1 MSIEKV
7 TCFVT
12 RRIDDQDHFALLK
25 HPYAGN
31 QVPAGTVEEGESFV
45 DAAIREAGEETGL
58 DALQIVAEWSSERN
72 ETPRGKAFI
81 LKTSTIYARPDLQS
95 FDWVTMPRGVIVD
108 TLESRDGFVQI
119 DYTEPEA
126 LGFKKM
132 SFRVTGWVRQD
143 DLTTTVDR
151 RHFHLAYTGDTKR
164 REWEVN
170 VDHHLFTL
178 AWHPIAEDPNLQEP
192 FDGWYKSFRK
202 YLTGGLESASTDTP
216 SL

>member
-1 MSIEKV
+1 MPIEKV

-12 RRIDDQDHFALLK
+12 RRIDGQDHFALLK

-31 QVPAGTVEEGESFV
+31 QIPAGTVEEGESFA
-45 DAAIREAGEETGL
+45 DAAIREAREETGL

-72 ETPRGKAFI
+72 ETPQGKAFI

-95 FDWVTMPRGVIVD
+95 FDWVSMPRGVIVD
-108 TLESRDGFVQI
+108 TLEARDGFLQI

-143 DLTTTVDR
+143 ALTTTVER
-151 RHFHLAYTGDTKR
+151 RHFHLAYTGETKR

-178 AWHPIAEDPNLQEP
+178 AWHPLKEDPNLQEP
-192 FDGWYKSFRK
+192 FDGWYEAFRK
-202 YLTGGLESASTDTP
+202 YMTGGLESASTDTP
-216 SL
+216 SI

>member
-12 RRIDDQDHFALLK
+12 RRIDGQDHFALLK

-31 QVPAGTVEEGESFV
+31 QIPAGTVEEGESFA

-58 DALQIVAEWSSERN
+58 DALRIVAEWASERN
-72 ETPRGKAFI
+72 ETSRGKAFI

-108 TLESRDGFVQI
+108 TLDTRNGFIQI

-126 LGFKKM
+126 LGFEKT

-143 DLTTTVDR
+143 DLATTVER
-151 RHFHLAYTGDTKR
+151 RHFHLAYTGETKR

-216 SL
+216 SI